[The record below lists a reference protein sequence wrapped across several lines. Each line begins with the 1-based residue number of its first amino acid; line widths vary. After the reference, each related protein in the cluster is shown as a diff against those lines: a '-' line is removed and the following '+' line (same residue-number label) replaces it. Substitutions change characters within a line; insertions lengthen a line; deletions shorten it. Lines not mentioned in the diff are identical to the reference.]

1 MAVYQPSSL
10 KKFCIKVIASF
21 IYTSS
26 EFNSIPYAVQEDIHN
41 ERLKN
46 LKIVMGN
53 VHEEILARRYLE
65 IKRNLH
71 YELTTNLSYSAIRA
85 CIDNSGNK
93 VYRHV
98 YFTNKRGNYK
108 SYLIYEVTNF

>member
-1 MAVYQPSSL
+1 MAVHQPSSL
-10 KKFCIKVIASF
+10 KNFCVKIVAPF
-21 IYTSS
+21 VYTGP

-46 LKIVMGN
+46 LKVVMKN

-65 IKRNLH
+65 IKRYLR
-71 YELTTNLSYSAIRA
+71 YELATNLSYSTIRA

-98 YFTNKRGNYK
+98 YFTNKWGNYK